1 MNLDSWLRRTEW
13 LWKVIGGFFPL
24 VYLYWY
30 IPALR
35 ELPGSATEP
44 PEGDVL
50 YARHWTIDFVSTA
63 VAGVALLYLGFRT
76 AFDLTREATDS
87 GEE

>member
-1 MNLDSWLRRTEW
+1 MNLVSWLRRTEW
-13 LWKVIGGFFPL
+13 LWKVIGGFFLL

-35 ELPGSATEP
+35 ELPGSALEP

-63 VAGVALLYLGFRT
+63 VAGVALLYLGFKT
-76 AFDLTREATDS
+76 AFDLS
-87 GEE
+87 GRDADPGTE